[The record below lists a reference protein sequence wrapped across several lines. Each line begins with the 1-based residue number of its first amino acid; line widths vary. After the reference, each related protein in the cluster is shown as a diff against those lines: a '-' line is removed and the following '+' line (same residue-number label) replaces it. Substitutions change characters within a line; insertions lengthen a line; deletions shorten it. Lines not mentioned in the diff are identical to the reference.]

1 MFGGAATSGSPFALV
16 KNILTPEEADRLSLG
31 RMPLD
36 HPLVRRVVACMAGG
50 IVDQS
55 YARVENKAD
64 GHDWHYDTGDGDHML
79 WCRWS
84 ASVLLSPPDDFSG
97 GNFEIA
103 EPRQSFK
110 HYLDALIYPSSVLHR
125 VTPHTGT
132 RRVLLVFLG
141 DADVQ

>member
-1 MFGGAATSGSPFALV
+1 MLGGAAESGSPFALV
-16 KNILTPEEADRLSLG
+16 RNIFTAEEADSLSLG
-31 RMPLD
+31 LMPLD
-36 HPLVRRVVACMAGG
+36 HPLIARVVSCMPGG

-84 ASVLLSPPDDFSG
+84 ASVLLSPPEDFDG
-97 GNFEIA
+97 GDFEIA

-125 VTPHTGT
+125 VTPHTGI